1 MARYLITGIAGFLG
15 SWLARDLVARGESV
29 RGIDNLCSGS
39 LENLAGIETRVEFL
53 HADLRDPQALEM
65 ACQDVDFIFH
75 LAAIDSIQQSIDD
88 PRETSSVNVDGTL
101 GLLAAAQKATV
112 KRIVFASSAA
122 VYGEQPTTPIREDA
136 VPCRLSPFAI
146 QKLSC
151 EQYLAS
157 ANLLTGIETVSLR
170 CFNLFGPR
178 QSARSTYA
186 GVIAQLTDR
195 MLRDAEGGPV
205 LHGEGD
211 QTRDFLFIADAVR
224 AFVLAMHAPA
234 EMVSG
239 KTFNIGCGT
248 GRSIRLAFEAI
259 ACLTNYSGTPR
270 FVQARPL
277 DIAASVAS
285 IDAARDAFGFEP
297 MTSFADGLNQTVRW
311 FREHSAAAADP
322 PLLDPSPASRRL
334 LPATAGLPGIVLERC
349 VDAQALTDALR
360 NDAFELFYQPILD
373 LERSRIVG
381 VEALLR
387 WRFGKRILT
396 PDHFIQLA
404 EEKGLTPAIG
414 AWVLDRA
421 CSEVAEFQ
429 RNLFPDLRL
438 AVNISPLQLEQA
450 SLLRLVESAL
460 TRSGLTHESL
470 HLEITERTLVRDCA
484 SAQANLQQLRKRG
497 VRIALDDFGT
507 GYSNMNYL
515 YRFPIDCIKI
525 DQSFVQHKGHA
536 RILDGIVAFA
546 QTLGVRTVAE
556 GVESPRQLAHVKAAG
571 CDEAQG
577 FYIARPVAASQIV
590 QSLLYFVEPPS
601 SGGPLHRQPSPA
613 KLPAAEPYVAALQ
626 G

>member
-1 MARYLITGIAGFLG
+1 MARYLITGVAGFLG
-15 SWLARDLVARGESV
+15 SWLARDLIARGESV
-29 RGIDNLCSGS
+29 RGIDNLSSGS

-53 HADLRDPQALEM
+53 HADLRNLQAVEI
-65 ACQDVDFIFH
+65 ACQDVDVIFH

-88 PRETSSVNVDGTL
+88 PRESSSVNVDGTL
-101 GLLAAAQKATV
+101 NLLAAAQKFSV

-122 VYGEQPTTPIREDA
+122 VYGEQPATPIMEQA
-136 VPCRLSPFAI
+136 APARLSPFAI

-151 EQYLAS
+151 EQYLES
-157 ANLLTGIETVSLR
+157 LQLLTGIETVSLR
-170 CFNLFGPR
+170 CFNIFGPR
-178 QSARSTYA
+178 QSARAPYG
-186 GVIAQLTDR
+186 GVIAQFTEQ
-195 MLRDAEGGPV
+195 MLGEFDGGPI
-205 LHGEGD
+205 LYGDGE
-211 QTRDFLFIADAVR
+211 QTRDFLFVSDAVR
-224 AFVLAMHAPA
+224 AFYLAMHAPA
-234 EMVSG
+234 EAVAG
-239 KTFNIGCGT
+239 KVFNIGCGT
-248 GRSIRLAFEAI
+248 GRSIRLAFEAV
-259 ACLTNYSGTPR
+259 ACLTNHAGTPR

-277 DIAASVAS
+277 DVTASVAC
-285 IDAARDAFGFEP
+285 IDAAREAFKFEP
-297 MTSFADGLNQTVRW
+297 LTSFADGLNQTVRW
-311 FREHSAAAADP
+311 FRERSASAAQAP
-322 PLLDPSPASRRL
+322 QLDASASSRRL
-334 LPATAGLPGIVLERC
+334 LPAPAVLPGVALERC

-396 PDHFIQLA
+396 PDHFMQLA

-421 CSEVAEFQ
+421 CSEVAELQ

-460 TRSGLTHESL
+460 ARSGLSHDSL

-525 DQSFVQHKGHA
+525 DQSFVQHRGHA

-546 QTLGVRTVAE
+546 TTLGVRTVAE
-556 GVESPRQLAHVKAAG
+556 GVESSRQLAHVRAAG

-577 FYIARPVAASQIV
+577 FYIARPVASSQIV
-590 QSLLYFVEPPS
+590 QSLQDFEEPPS
-601 SGGPLHRQPSPA
+601 SGGPFRKEPSAAGPA
-613 KLPAAEPYVAALQ
+613 LTAESAVS
-626 G
+626 